1 MANLIRSKPEAGE
14 QGELTRRREAEP
26 FFGWDPFGTM
36 RELLRL
42 DPFRE
47 LRGFAPARGQLGFVP
62 EFDVKES
69 NDSYTFT
76 ADLPGIK
83 ESDVEVS
90 ITGSTLAVSGKREE
104 EETQE
109 GERYYC
115 CERSYGEFRRSFA
128 LPEGADPDSA
138 SAEFKDGVLR
148 VVMHKRPEVQ
158 PRRVAI
164 AGHEKTGQEKKG
176 KA

>member
-1 MANLIRSKPEAGE
+1 MANLIRRKPEGGE
-14 QGELTRRREAEP
+14 QGEMVRRREAEP
-26 FFGWDPFGTM
+26 FYGWDPFETM

-42 DPFRE
+42 EPF
-47 LRGFAPARGQLGFVP
+47 RGFAPARGQLGFVP

-90 ITGSTLAVSGKREE
+90 ITGSTLTVSGKREE
-104 EETQE
+104 EKTEE

-115 CERSYGEFRRSFA
+115 AERSYGEFRRSFA

-138 SAEFKDGVLR
+138 TAEFKDGVLR
-148 VVMHKRPEVQ
+148 IGLHKRPEVQ
-158 PRRVAI
+158 PRRVEIGGA
-164 AGHEKTGQEKKG
+164 EKKA